1 MELIL
6 MAVIAALIAVFL
18 PLWLF
23 SRKPKS
29 KHR

>member
-6 MAVIAALIAVFL
+6 MAAIAALLAILL

-23 SRKPKS
+23 SRKPKT

>member
-6 MAVIAALIAVFL
+6 MAAIAALIAVLL

-23 SRKPKS
+23 SRKAKS

>member
-6 MAVIAALIAVFL
+6 MAAIAALVAVLL

>member
-6 MAVIAALIAVFL
+6 MAVFAALIAVLL

-23 SRKPKS
+23 RKPKA
-29 KHR
+29 KHH

>member
-6 MAVIAALIAVFL
+6 MAAIAALIAVVL

>member
-6 MAVIAALIAVFL
+6 MAAIAALIAVLL

-23 SRKPKS
+23 SRKPKTD
-29 KHR
+29 HR

>member
-6 MAVIAALIAVFL
+6 MAVIAALIAVLL

-23 SRKPKS
+23 SRKPKT
-29 KHR
+29 KQR

>member
-6 MAVIAALIAVFL
+6 MAVIAALIAVLL

-23 SRKPKS
+23 RKPKT

>member
-6 MAVIAALIAVFL
+6 MAVIAALIAVLL

-23 SRKPKS
+23 SRKQKT